1 MAITRFGLNDPELS
15 EKPASLISV
24 VLSMSL
30 AITVLT
36 LILFSWIA
44 GEMREGD
51 ILQFDVNIRSFV
63 HSFSS
68 PAVTKLMFALS
79 FMGATGMMV
88 ILVAAAILFIV
99 KKWYRALGWLA
110 LTMVGATVLD
120 VALKYGF
127 HRARPVPFFGAVPHT
142 YSFPSGHA
150 LFSFCFY
157 GVMAGLINARV
168 RSNWLRVIVWCVAAV
183 MVASIG
189 LSRIYLGVHYPSD
202 VIAGYLAGAIWV
214 STMITVDRLR
224 KTRSG
229 VKLATASDEANHS

>member
-1 MAITRFGLNDPELS
+1 MAITRLGLNDPELS

-24 VLSMSL
+24 VLSVSL
-30 AITVLT
+30 AITALT

-44 GEMREGD
+44 EEMLEGD
-51 ILQFDVNIRSFV
+51 TLLFDASVRGFV

-68 PAVTKLMFALS
+68 PGLTKVMFALS
-79 FMGATGMMV
+79 FMGATGMMA
-88 ILVAAAILFIV
+88 ILVAAVVLFLV
-99 KKWYRALGWLA
+99 KRWHRALGWLA
-110 LTMVGATVLD
+110 LTMLGATALD
-120 VALKYGF
+120 FALKYGF
-127 HRARPVPFFGAVPHT
+127 HRARPVPFFGPVPHT

-168 RSNWLRVIVWCVAAV
+168 RPRWLRIAVWCAAAV
-183 MVASIG
+183 MVLGIG

-214 STMITVDRLR
+214 GAMITIDRLR

-229 VKLATASDEANHS
+229 LKLERVS